1 MYLWGNL
8 INHVAACSI
17 EQNNSR
23 LSAACSSNIHC
34 LHFICHLIKALS
46 SRNSGIA
53 LIVDLLRELD
63 PQPCNFWCFPPPTAG
78 LRPAVI
84 TENKSVCR
92 RFSITPGWICMLF
105 TPSLLGLVAMV
116 ACCWVAFFSFTFFY
130 FLLFILLFITSKYC
144 HIFPLEEWMFLF
156 LSWLRC
162 WFIVIVFA
170 SSADDGLYPESH
182 HRPGAQ
188 WDPRPVGPQQRQGQ
202 TWGERP
208 QLLLD
213 LRHCPQQLV
222 GERLRSKHA
231 QSSEESAHTLA
242 GNTFTHPPAL
252 CSQDLHHIREH
263 ACKQHTHPDSSTFL
277 NKCQHHRV
285 SHFESYP
292 DLSVLHQGTA
302 CSQHLCECVVVPACM
317 CTWSVFVKEQAV
329 RLQPSLF
336 WYIDLSSCS
345 CTQCPVK

>member
-17 EQNNSR
+17 EHNNSR

-144 HIFPLEEWMFLF
+144 LIFPLEEWMFLF

-170 SSADDGLYPESH
+170 STVPMTGFTQRATIDPELNEIHVLSGL
-182 HRPGAQ
+182 
-188 WDPRPVGPQQRQGQ
+188 
-202 TWGERP
+202 
-208 QLLLD
+208 
-213 LRHCPQQLV
+213 
-222 GERLRSKHA
+222 SKDKDKR
-231 QSSEESAHTLA
+231 EE
-242 GNTFTHPPAL
+242 N
-252 CSQDLHHIREH
+252 
-263 ACKQHTHPDSSTFL
+263 
-277 NKCQHHRV
+277 
-285 SHFESYP
+285 
-292 DLSVLHQGTA
+292 
-302 CSQHLCECVVVPACM
+302 
-317 CTWSVFVKEQAV
+317 V
-329 RLQPSLF
+329 RNSF
-336 WYIDLSSCS
+336 WIYDIARNNW
-345 CTQCPVK
+345 